1 MTKELILTFHRW
13 ESPTYIISQKHPES
27 IFRRIQINLICFIV
41 DFVYNQH
48 YTIKDEIFFKFF
60 FVNMKNC
67 ITFAVY

>member
-1 MTKELILTFHRW
+1 M
-13 ESPTYIISQKHPES
+13 
-27 IFRRIQINLICFIV
+27 

-48 YTIKDEIFFKFF
+48 YTIKDEIFFKIF